1 MRIKAF
7 RKLRRLFRPRIVA
20 SAALLLIAALA
31 VYVVYLDHTI
41 RVQFEGK
48 RWSLPARVYAAP
60 LELYPGRKLSAA
72 NLSAE
77 LAALNYRYG
86 ALDEPGSYT
95 REPSSIDLRSRP
107 FAFWDG
113 SQPSQ
118 HLHVAFSDD
127 RIDQLDDLDT
137 GQAVAL
143 ARLDPLPIGGI
154 YPAHNEDRVLVKLD
168 QVPRVLIQALIATED
183 RKFYEHHGIDPRA
196 IVRALWANIRA
207 AGAVQGAS
215 TLTQQLVKNFY
226 LTSERTLRR
235 KATEAIMALLLD
247 AHYSKDEIL
256 EAYVNEIYLGQ
267 DGNRAIHGFG
277 LAAQFYFERP
287 LEQLTLTQSA
297 LLVGLVKGPSYYDP
311 RKHPNRALSRRN
323 LVLAGLADQNV
334 ISNDELL
341 RAKTAPLDVTPRAPI
356 GTSAYPA
363 FLSLVHRQLRQDY
376 SEDDLRTEGLRIFT
390 TLDRHVQRAAEQALT
405 ARLNAIEKQRRIPPN
420 TLEGAAVVTGSENG
434 EVLAVVGGRR
444 AKYEGFNRALDAV
457 RQVGSLIKPAIY
469 LTALSR
475 PDDYTLVTR
484 LDDSPLTW
492 REPGVNEWS
501 PQNYDKQ
508 FHGEVPLQTALAE
521 SYNVAAARLGLEL
534 GLPAIIDTT
543 ERLGIERRL
552 PAYGSTLLGSIGMT
566 PFEVAQMY
574 QTLASGGF
582 RTRLRAIREVLT
594 PAGVPL
600 KRYGLAVTQ
609 TVDAAPTYLV
619 TTAMQ
624 EVVRH
629 GTATG
634 LRNYLP
640 ESLNI
645 AGKTGTTD
653 DLRDSWF
660 AGFTG
665 DKLAVVWVG
674 RDDNQSTG
682 LTGASGALTVWGEMM
697 AQLDPEPLA
706 PPLPETVEMVSIDP
720 PTGLRADSGCASAV
734 EVPFIRGSAP
744 TDTAPCSTSS
754 PGTTIKN
761 WFRRLFGL

>member
-1 MRIKAF
+1 M
-7 RKLRRLFRPRIVA
+7 
-20 SAALLLIAALA
+20 SAA
-31 VYVVYLDHTI
+31 
-41 RVQFEGK
+41 Q
-48 RWSLPARVYAAP
+48 
-60 LELYPGRKLSAA
+60 
-72 NLSAE
+72 LSAE

-113 SQPSQ
+113 AQPSQ
-118 HLHVAFSDD
+118 HLRVVFSGD
-127 RIDQLDDLDT
+127 RIDQLQDLNS
-137 GQAVAL
+137 GEAVAL

-154 YPAHNEDRVLVKLD
+154 YPAHNEDRLLVKLD
-168 QVPRVLIQALIATED
+168 LVPPALIQALIATED
-183 RKFYEHHGIDPRA
+183 RKFYEHRGIDPRA

-235 KATEAIMALLLD
+235 KATEAVMALLLD
-247 AHYSKDEIL
+247 AHYGKDEIL
-256 EAYVNEIYLGQ
+256 EAYANEIYLGQ
-267 DGNRAIHGFG
+267 DGDRAIHGFG

-287 LEQLTLTQSA
+287 LEQLTLTQAA

-311 RKHPNRALSRRN
+311 RKHPNRALARRN
-323 LVLAGLADQNV
+323 LVLAGLAEQNV
-334 ISNDELL
+334 IGNDELL
-341 RAKTAPLDVTPRAPI
+341 RAKTAALEVTARAPV
-356 GTSAYPA
+356 GTSTYPA
-363 FLSLVHRQLRQDY
+363 FLNLVHRQLRRDY
-376 SEDDLRTEGLRIFT
+376 SEDDLRSEGLRIFT
-390 TLDRHVQRAAEQALT
+390 TLDPRTQRAAEQTLA

-420 TLEGAAVVTGSENG
+420 TLEGAAVVAAAENG

-444 AKYEGFNRALDAV
+444 AGYDGFNRALDAV

-475 PDDYTLVTR
+475 PERYTLVTR

-492 REPGVNEWS
+492 REPGVNEWT

-508 FHGEVPLQTALAE
+508 FHGDVPLQTALAE

-534 GLPAIIDTT
+534 GLPAIIDVT
-543 ERLGIERRL
+543 ERLGVERRL
-552 PAYGSTLLGSIGMT
+552 APYGSTLLGSVGLT

-582 RTRLRAIREVLT
+582 RTQLRAIREVLT

-600 KRYGLAVTQ
+600 KRYGLAVAQ

-619 TTAMQ
+619 TSALQ
-624 EVVRH
+624 EVVRR
-629 GTATG
+629 GTAKG
-634 LRNYLP
+634 LHDYLP
-640 ESLNI
+640 ASLNI

-660 AGFTG
+660 AAFTG

-674 RDDNQSTG
+674 RDDNQPTG

-697 AQLDPEPLA
+697 ATLDPEPLE
-706 PPLPETVEMVSIDP
+706 PPLPETVERVNIDP
-720 PTGLRADSGCASAV
+720 QSGLRADSGCADAV
-734 EVPFIRGSAP
+734 ELPFIRGSAP
-744 TDTAPCSTSS
+744 TETAPCSGGAS
-754 PGTTIKN
+754 GTAIKN